1 MFSNEK
7 VLGIFQSFSSQH
19 RLIRKKNAQP
29 QNLYA
34 ESFRTLATS
43 FLLIVKVGWDGRW
56 LFYVILC
63 RIHATTSI
71 GEDLKT
77 SFDGRDSDISEC
89 IQQQQF
95 PCSLIIQQLCII
107 RVAQC
112 LKITEKV
119 AFDFASEAS
128 NVYILSGQK
137 FFKNANKCHFGDFLK
152 S

>member
-7 VLGIFQSFSSQH
+7 VLGIFQSFSSEH

-43 FLLIVKVGWDGRW
+43 FLLIVKVGWDGLW
-56 LFYVILC
+56 LFCVILC

-95 PCSLIIQQLCII
+95 PCSLII
-107 RVAQC
+107 
-112 LKITEKV
+112 
-119 AFDFASEAS
+119 
-128 NVYILSGQK
+128 
-137 FFKNANKCHFGDFLK
+137 
-152 S
+152 

>member
-7 VLGIFQSFSSQH
+7 VLGIFPSFSSQH

-89 IQQQQF
+89 IEQF
-95 PCSLIIQQLCII
+95 PCSLIIQLKLQRQHQLHHTGPAVFQYSKPVFPPAAAPSFPIFRHFFNSI
-107 RVAQC
+107 
-112 LKITEKV
+112 
-119 AFDFASEAS
+119 F
-128 NVYILSGQK
+128 GK
-137 FFKNANKCHFGDFLK
+137 F
-152 S
+152 

>member
-1 MFSNEK
+1 MFSNEQ

-89 IQQQQF
+89 IDQF
-95 PCSLIIQQLCII
+95 SLQFDNIEEARWLERMASASASYGTTLYSKLVFFLILYFFDTFSIEFLAKLQIDYI
-107 RVAQC
+107 RTV
-112 LKITEKV
+112 
-119 AFDFASEAS
+119 
-128 NVYILSGQK
+128 
-137 FFKNANKCHFGDFLK
+137 
-152 S
+152 